1 VPTRPKSDAGVKRR
15 PKRAAATPSTP
26 PKRKR
31 VKDKAAKQRMLLDA
45 AMQVFSEHGY
55 ERGTTAEI
63 AHRAG
68 CSESLIFTY
77 FGDKLGL
84 FAEVVVQELDRAT
97 ERIEVQLNT
106 HLPPTI
112 KEYLWQLFLMRNA
125 ATVFPGI
132 PSWTVTARALT
143 DPKFAASTYEPAHK
157 KRVAAIVEG
166 IEHYKASGQIRADVD
181 PEDFAEIITRL
192 LNQTYG
198 IAPRVFATSPA
209 RTEELGR
216 VAIEYLER
224 AIATVA

>member
-1 VPTRPKSDAGVKRR
+1 VASKVRSETKAKRS
-15 PKRAAATPSTP
+15 RARVADSTP
-26 PKRKR
+26 PKRRR

-45 AMQVFSEHGY
+45 ALQVFSEHGY
-55 ERGTTAEI
+55 EGGTTAEI
-63 AHRAG
+63 ARRAG

-84 FAEVVVQELDRAT
+84 FAELVVQELDRAT
-97 ERIEVQLNT
+97 ERTEVQLNA

-112 KEYLWQLFLMRNA
+112 TEYLWQLFLMRNA
-125 ATVFPGI
+125 AMVFPGI

-166 IEHYKASGQIRADVD
+166 IEHYKAQGQVRADID

-198 IAPRVFATSPA
+198 IAPRVFATSPE
-209 RTEELGR
+209 RTHELGR

-224 AIATVA
+224 AIAAQD